1 MNPVLKKLL
10 LPLLALVALLLVV
23 AWMAGTFSVRIQPGV
38 LSSDAPQAV
47 PEEAM
52 VAELVEI
59 TGDEAVPATIGAR
72 QATTISS
79 RIIARITRIAVRA
92 GDTVNEGDL
101 LLELES
107 SDLESRLAQSSQ
119 RVRAIQARLTEA
131 QLGLERAESLQQ
143 QGLVAKA
150 VLDEARATHDT
161 LIAEL
166 ATANRAVEEAEVA
179 ISYTQIRAPFTGR
192 VVDRFAEPGDTASPG
207 ERLLS
212 LYNPLSLRIEAAVRE
227 SLALSLELGQALDVD
242 IPALDRRLAAQ
253 IEELVPAAD
262 PGSRSFLVKA
272 SIEFQPD
279 LLPGMYARL
288 HIPTTPQQLL
298 LIPEGMVK
306 QYGQL
311 DFVWVHHQQGPER
324 RFVRLGRSVSP
335 GLVEVLSGL
344 TAGDVLIPQPAP
356 LDE

>member
-1 MNPVLKKLL
+1 MTFTVKKLL
-10 LPLLALVALLLVV
+10 LPLVAVIVLLLMV
-23 AWMAGTFSVRIQPGV
+23 AWMAGAFSDRIAPGLLPPGAGQP
-38 LSSDAPQAV
+38 P
-47 PEEAM
+47 PMEAFTVERIT
-52 VAELVEI
+52 VAATES
-59 TGDEAVPATIGAR
+59 VPATIGAR
-72 QATTISS
+72 QETTISS

-101 LLELES
+101 LLELER
-107 SDLESRLAQSSQ
+107 SDLESRLSQ
-119 RVRAIQARLTEA
+119 ASEHVRAVRARLTEA
-131 QLGLERAESLQQ
+131 ELNLERAENLQQ

-150 VLDEARATHDT
+150 VLDEARANHDSLT
-161 LIAEL
+161 AEL
-166 ATANRAVEEAEVA
+166 ATAQRAVDEAEVS

-227 SLALSLELGQALDVD
+227 SLALPLELGQELAVD
-242 IPALDRRLAAQ
+242 IPALGRRLTAQ

-288 HIPTTPQQLL
+288 HIPAGEEELMLL
-298 LIPEGMVK
+298 PRSLVK
-306 QYGQL
+306 SFGQL
-311 DFVWVHHQQGPER
+311 DIVWVYHDEGAER
-324 RFVRLGRSVSP
+324 RFVRLGRDFEP
-335 GLVEVLSGL
+335 DQVEVLSGL
-344 TAGDVLIPQPAP
+344 EEGEQIIAQPA
-356 LDE
+356 D